1 MNRMDIAGQVAVI
14 TGGSGGVGLA
24 TAVRMLEDG
33 AKVIA
38 VDINENALRNIA
50 DAHPGI
56 ETAVVDLLD
65 ETAVEA
71 AVKTIIERH
80 GRIDILVN
88 SVGIEGIRCEVAEH
102 SLSDWQRIL
111 AVNLTATFITCKYVI
126 REMKKSAYGRI
137 VNLSSTSGKDGNA
150 QGAAYSAAKGALIN
164 LTKSLGQELATTG
177 ILVNCVTPAAL
188 ESELFRR
195 NPPDRQARALSK
207 IPMGRLG
214 KVEEIAAMIC
224 WLSSPECSFST
235 GATFD
240 ASGGRSTY

>member
-14 TGGSGGVGLA
+14 TGGSGGVGAA
-24 TAVRMLEDG
+24 TAIRMLNDG
-33 AKVIA
+33 ARVWAI
-38 VDINENALRNIA
+38 DLNAGALA
-50 DAHPGI
+50 DLSARYPGI
-56 ETAVVDLLD
+56 STLRVDLLD
-65 ETAVEA
+65 EASVEGAVRE
-71 AVKTIIERH
+71 ILERD

-88 SVGIEGIRCEVAEH
+88 SVGVEGVRSEVADH
-102 SLSDWQRIL
+102 SLAEFRRIMD
-111 AVNLTATFITCKYVI
+111 VNLTATFITCKYVV
-126 REMKKSAYGRI
+126 RVMKQAGYGRI

-150 QGAAYSAAKGALIN
+150 MGVAYSAAKAALIN

-177 ILVNCVTPAAL
+177 VLVNCVTPAAL

-195 NPPDRQARALSK
+195 NPPDRQARALGK

-214 KVEEIAAMIC
+214 SVDEIAAMVC
-224 WLSSPECSFST
+224 WMSSPECSFST